1 MLPDETKAMLDQVK
15 KGKTRKF
22 VMLTKGTSIVSL
34 VLYKKGAPTKYIKE
48 AKESGKGTPC
58 FGVLEGGGLELIV
71 KLAASDG
78 FKDAPVKD
86 LVLKK
91 YLEDEAGFKCKPRFE
106 IVEALPIVLDEADP
120 LHARFLALQERAVET
135 CDTYPDRAEEIGTLC
150 RQTGGY
156 LDADQRDKAT
166 DKLEALEDLLDS
178 LGKKT
183 VDKHEESYRAL
194 KAKLEPLL
202 QKAVNK
208 APDKASSFS
217 KIWDYAL
224 AQADEG
230 KFTSANKALAGLA
243 DAITKLLASGSSS
256 SSSSTTTSDS
266 GTIPTAPPPPPSSS
280 TTTGTTDDEDEGEED
295 EGEEDDDEEVEG
307 EVDLKADAEFLARWQ
322 GARVRWLDAVE
333 EVDAQLVKLAAALRN
348 SDDGDL
354 WEIAEFGMNAVTD
367 NHKVPLQA
375 ALLDVER
382 VAPAKRAAAVKRAL
396 MRVDAFVAHLKTD
409 DRVAVCDDNPF
420 DVNVSLR
427 STLGTALQFVASV
440 LKTAA

>member
-58 FGVLEGGGLELIV
+58 FGVLEGGGLELVV
-71 KLAASDG
+71 KLAATDG

-135 CDTYPDRAEEIGTLC
+135 CDLYPDRAEEIGTLC

-156 LDADQRDKAT
+156 LDAEQRDKAT

-202 QKAVNK
+202 QKAVSK

-224 AQADEG
+224 AQADEA

-243 DAITKLLASGSSS
+243 DAITKLLASGSSPSS

-266 GTIPTAPPPPPSSS
+266 GTIPTAPPMPPSS
-280 TTTGTTDDEDEGEED
+280 TTGTTDDEDEGEED
-295 EGEEDDDEEVEG
+295 DEEEAEG

-333 EVDAQLVKLAAALRN
+333 EVDGQLVKLAAALRN

-382 VAPAKRAAAVKRAL
+382 VAPAKRRAAVSRAL
-396 MRVDAFVAHLKTD
+396 KRIDAFVAHLKTD

-420 DVNVSLR
+420 DVKVSLR
-427 STLGTALQFVASV
+427 GTLGTALQFVASV

>member
-58 FGVLEGGGLELIV
+58 FGVLEGGGLELVV
-71 KLAASDG
+71 KLAATDG

-156 LDADQRDKAT
+156 LDAEQRDKAT

-202 QKAVNK
+202 QKAVSK

-256 SSSSTTTSDS
+256 SSSSSSSSTTTSDS
-266 GTIPTAPPPPPSSS
+266 GTIPTAPPMPPSS
-280 TTTGTTDDEDEGEED
+280 TTGTTDDEDEGEED
-295 EGEEDDDEEVEG
+295 DEEEAEG

-333 EVDAQLVKLAAALRN
+333 EVDGQLVKLAAALRN

-367 NHKVPLQA
+367 NHKVPLQT

-382 VAPAKRAAAVKRAL
+382 VAPAKRRAAVSRAL
-396 MRVDAFVAHLKTD
+396 KRIDAFVAHLKTD

-420 DVNVSLR
+420 DVKVSLR
-427 STLGTALQFVASV
+427 GTLGTALQFVASV